1 MDAELAALAEA
12 HGVSTWYE
20 GSGRRRVDIEAD
32 VVVAV
37 LAQLGVDASDAEA
50 VRAGLAAARARRDAG
65 ALPGTLVLREGQERA
80 LGRTAELI
88 LEDGT
93 RRVLPDGVPGDVPLG
108 WHTLRVDGTEI
119 TLVVA
124 PRSLPRPARAWGW
137 MLQLYALRGNGS
149 WGVGD
154 LADLSEFVEL
164 AGARGA
170 DVVLLNP
177 LHAVTPVRPVEAS
190 PYSPSSRRFANP
202 LYLRIEDLAE
212 YRAAEPAVRL
222 EVDAVRPAS
231 DTPLINYDAV
241 WESKLAALEVL
252 WPLAERS
259 GEPVEAGLLDFATF
273 CALAERHGARWRSWP
288 VELRHPSSPAVA
300 AARVELADR
309 VAFHVWLQGLCARQL
324 GAVQA
329 AAREAG
335 MAVGLVHDLAVGVAA
350 EGADSWALQDVLAAG
365 VTVGAPPDA
374 FNQHGQDWALPP
386 WRPDRLV
393 ATGYAAY
400 RDMLRAVLRHS
411 DGIRVDHIL
420 GLWRLWWVPPGE
432 SPKRGAYVHYDPE
445 AMLGI
450 LALEAVRAG
459 AVVIGEDLGTV
470 LPQVTDS
477 LRAHN
482 VLGSAVLWFQ
492 RDADTTGEPMLPSAR
507 WPAETAASVSTHDLP
522 TAAGFLRGEQVRVRA
537 ELGVLAGSVED
548 ERARAEAD
556 RDELIGLLRAEGF
569 LGGQAEPDEEE
580 VVVAMHAFLAA
591 TPSRFVLIS
600 PYDVLREPRQPNLPG
615 TVDVYPNW
623 RIPLP
628 ATVRELFEDPLVDR
642 IIRTVKEGVG
652 EQDD

>member
-37 LAQLGVDASDAEA
+37 LAQLGVDASSPEA
-50 VRAGLAAARARRDAG
+50 VRAGLAAARAERAAG
-65 ALPGTLVLREGQERA
+65 ALPGTIVLREGQERA
-80 LGRTAELI
+80 LDRTAELI

-93 RRVLPDGVPGDVPLG
+93 RRVLPDGLPGDLPLG
-108 WHTLRVDGTEI
+108 WHTLRIDGSEVTV
-119 TLVVA
+119 VVA
-124 PRSLPRPARAWGW
+124 PRSLPRPPRSWGW
-137 MLQLYALRGNGS
+137 MVQLYALRSNGS
-149 WGVGD
+149 WGIGD
-154 LADLSEFVEL
+154 LADLGEFAGL
-164 AGARGA
+164 AGAGGA

-177 LHAVTPVRPVEAS
+177 LHAMTPVRPVEAS

-202 LYLRIEDLAE
+202 LYLRVEDTEE
-212 YRAAEPAVRL
+212 YLAAEPGVRL
-222 EVDAVRPAS
+222 EVDAVRPSS
-231 DTPLINYDAV
+231 DVELINYDAV
-241 WESKLAALEVL
+241 WESKLAALELL
-252 WPLAERS
+252 WPLAQ
-259 GEPVEAGLLDFATF
+259 GLDEPVEPGLLDFATF

-288 VELRHPSSPAVA
+288 VELQHPSSPAVA
-300 AARVELADR
+300 AARVELAER
-309 VAFHVWLQGLCARQL
+309 VAFHVWLQRLCARQL
-324 GAVQA
+324 AGAQA
-329 AAREAG
+329 AARDAG
-335 MAVGLVHDLAVGVAA
+335 MSVGLVHDLAVGVAA

-374 FNQHGQDWALPP
+374 FNQQGQDWALPP

-411 DGIRVDHIL
+411 DGIRIDHIL

-432 SPKRGAYVHYDPE
+432 SPKRGAYVHYDAE

-470 LPQVTDS
+470 LPQVTES
-477 LRAHN
+477 LREHN
-482 VLGSAVLWFQ
+482 ILGSAVLWFQ
-492 RDADTTGEPMLPSAR
+492 RDADAEGEPMLPSAR
-507 WPAETAASVSTHDLP
+507 WPAEAAASVSTHDLP

-556 RDELIGLLRAEGF
+556 RDELIGLLRFEGF
-569 LGGQAEPDEEE
+569 LGGEQDPGEEE

-628 ATVRELFEDPLVDR
+628 VTVAELFRDPVVRRIVDV
-642 IIRTVKEGVG
+642 VKEGVG
-652 EQDD
+652 AQDD